1 MYSTVNGKL
10 KYKQKCSKKKEGFML
25 SILIDW
31 ISCSNVMWF
40 SYGRHDTP
48 EDRLI
53 ESSIYDVVSIIYS
66 IDN

>member
-1 MYSTVNGKL
+1 
-10 KYKQKCSKKKEGFML
+10 ML